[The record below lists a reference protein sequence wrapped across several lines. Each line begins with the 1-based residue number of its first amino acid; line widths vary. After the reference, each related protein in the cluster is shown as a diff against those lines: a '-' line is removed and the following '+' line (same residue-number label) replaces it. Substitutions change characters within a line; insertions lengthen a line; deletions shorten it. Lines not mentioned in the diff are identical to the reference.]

1 MEVLCCAQIHV
12 LLMPPKSN
20 LYASLG
26 MGGGIYVQLHV
37 QQTLS
42 RGKIIAGQVME
53 EAHCVQ
59 LHVKPMPLKT
69 KVCANQ
75 GMEGHCFV
83 LQHV

>member
-12 LLMPPKSN
+12 LLMPAKSN

-26 MGGGIYVQLHV
+26 MEGGICVQLHA

-59 LHVKPMPLKT
+59 LRVKPMPLKT
-69 KVCANQ
+69 KVCASL
-75 GMEGHCFV
+75 GMEGGCFV
-83 LQHV
+83 LPHV